1 MKISVSSYSFYQ
13 YVRAGKL
20 TLVELPKLAHDIGFD
35 AIEFIDIPGETQEEK
50 LELAAKIKAE
60 ADALGME
67 INAYTIGACLYQET
81 DEASDKEVA
90 RLVDQLDVAVAL
102 GAKVMRHDVVYALG
116 KTGAARS
123 FDGMLPTIAK
133 NAQRVADE
141 AAKRGITTCTENH
154 GFIAQDSD
162 RVERLVNAVAHDNYG
177 LLVDVGNFICVDE
190 NPATAVSRV
199 APYAV
204 HVHVKDFILSSVPT
218 PACPNMS
225 RGGNFWRGTVVGEGD
240 VPVQKCLQILKRAGY
255 DDFVSLEYE
264 GVEDCID
271 GITRGLANVKS
282 MLANLI

>member
-1 MKISVSSYSFYQ
+1 MKISVSSYSFSQ
-13 YVRAGKL
+13 YLRSGKL
-20 TLVELPKLAHDIGFD
+20 TLVDLPRVAHEIGFD
-35 AIEFIDIPGETQEEK
+35 AIEYVDIPGETQEEK

-123 FDGMLPTIAK
+123 FDGMLPTIVK
-133 NAQRVADE
+133 NVQRVADE

-154 GFIAQDSD
+154 GYISQDSD
-162 RVERLVNAVAHDNYG
+162 RVERLFNAVARDNFG
-177 LLVDVGNFICVDE
+177 VLIDIGNFICADE
-190 NPATAVSRV
+190 DNARAVSRL

-204 HVHVKDFILSSVPT
+204 HVHAKDFFCKEHGE
-218 PACPNMS
+218 ACPEGWFPT
-225 RGGNFWRGTVVGEGD
+225 RARRYVCGCVLGEGV
-240 VPVQKCLQILKRAGY
+240 VPVKQCLDIIRATGY
-255 DDFVSLEYE
+255 NGYFSLEYE
-264 GVEDCID
+264 GKIDCLD
-271 GITRGLANVKS
+271 GIKRGYKYLRE
-282 MLANLI
+282 LGW

>member
-1 MKISVSSYSFYQ
+1 MKLSVSSYSFSQ
-13 YVRAGKL
+13 YLRAGKL
-20 TLVELPKLAHDIGFD
+20 TLEQLPAIAHEIGFD
-35 AIEFIDIPGETQEEK
+35 AIEYVDIPGDTQQAK

-60 ADALGME
+60 ADAVGID

-123 FDGMLPTIAK
+123 FDGMLPTIVK

-154 GFIAQDSD
+154 GYISQDSD
-162 RVERLVNAVAHDNYG
+162 RVERLFNAVARDNFG
-177 LLVDVGNFICVDE
+177 ILVDIGNFVCVDE
-190 NPATAVSRV
+190 DNVRAVSRL

-204 HVHVKDFILSSVPT
+204 HVHAKDFYIKDFG
-218 PACPNMS
+218 S
-225 RGGNFWRGTVVGEGD
+225 RPEGWGTTRGRRYFCGCVLGEGV
-240 VPVQKCLQILKRAGY
+240 VPVA
-255 DDFVSLEYE
+255 
-264 GVEDCID
+264 
-271 GITRGLANVKS
+271 
-282 MLANLI
+282 